1 MLASGIGST
10 TRAGRPARTVAC
22 ASMPTMP
29 QSERLDPRRWFA
41 AAVVI
46 MSVAIPVLDNTV
58 LNVAIPT
65 ILREFHTELPSLQW
79 VITGYSLTFA
89 TLLIIGG
96 RLGDMYGHRRMFM
109 VGAAIFGVGS
119 FVASVSHSVPTL
131 VVGEAIIEG
140 IGASL
145 LIPAT
150 LSILSTTFEGQERA
164 VAFAAWG
171 TVAGASVA
179 FGPLV
184 GGFLT
189 TDYSWRWALRINVIA
204 APLFII
210 GALVLMRPDTRPEH
224 RPRIDAPGAAMIAT
238 GSFAFVFGLSEAAS
252 YGMFRPLAD
261 FSVNGQVLWPATRP
275 ISIAPVAIVISAL
288 ILVVF
293 YRFERA
299 KERRDRDPLF
309 EFSQLEHQSFRYGL
323 QTTMVLAMGQFGFLL
338 VIPVLLQDGQ
348 HFTAL
353 RTGVYMVP
361 MGALIALGAPIG
373 ARCTRSIGTT
383 RVVRTGLVFEA
394 VGLVVVA
401 LMISTHTTL
410 LALLPGSALFG
421 IGVGFA
427 SSQLTNVILSEVDRD
442 KAGVA
447 SGTNTT
453 VRQVG
458 AALGIAVIGSL
469 LNAQAIRHAVR
480 AVRASSRIAG
490 PVKAS
495 TIAAIRAKGVN
506 YAPATNATRGDI
518 NVLTH
523 ALQTSVVDGARP
535 ALLFAAAV
543 VTVGAF
549 LSLLIPT
556 SAPAAAGEAPIPGVE
571 PGEVAVAVE
580 LLG

>member
-1 MLASGIGST
+1 MPKMSDPV
-10 TRAGRPARTVAC
+10 RP
-22 ASMPTMP
+22 
-29 QSERLDPRRWFA
+29 DPRRWFA
-41 AAVVI
+41 AGVVI
-46 MSVAIPVLDNTV
+46 ASVAIPVLDNTV

-65 ILREFHTELPSLQW
+65 ILREFHTDLPSLQW

-109 VGAAIFGVGS
+109 VGATIFGVGS
-119 FVASVSHSVPTL
+119 LLASVSHSVPTL
-131 VVGEAIIEG
+131 VLGEAIIEG

-150 LSILSTTFEGQERA
+150 LSILSTTFEGPERA
-164 VAFAAWG
+164 IAFAAWG
-171 TVAGASVA
+171 TVAGAAVA

-189 TDYSWRWALRINVIA
+189 TQYSWRWALRINVIA
-204 APLFII
+204 APLFVL
-210 GALVLMRPDTRPEH
+210 GALLFMRPDERHGRRPS
-224 RPRIDAPGAAMIAT
+224 IDAPGAMMIAA
-238 GSFAFVFGLSEAAS
+238 GSFAFVFGLSEAAT
-252 YGMFRPLAD
+252 YGMFHPLQD
-261 FSVNGQVLWPATRP
+261 FSVNGRVLWPATRP
-275 ISIAPVAIVISAL
+275 ISIAPLAIGVAAVILA
-288 ILVVF
+288 VF
-293 YRFERA
+293 YTYERA
-299 KERRDRDPLF
+299 KERRNGDPLF
-309 EFSQLEHQSFRYGL
+309 EFSQLEHLSFRYGL
-323 QTTMVLAMGQFGFLL
+323 LTTMVLAMGQFGFLL

-353 RTGVYMVP
+353 RAGVYMVP
-361 MGALIALGAPIG
+361 MGVLIALGAPIG
-373 ARCTRSIGTT
+373 GRFTRVIGTT

-410 LALLPGSALFG
+410 LALLPGSILFG
-421 IGVGFA
+421 LGVGFA
-427 SSQLTNVILSEVDRD
+427 SSQLTNVILSEVDRE

-480 AVRASSRIAG
+480 AVDGSPAISA
-490 PVKAS
+490 PLKAL
-495 TIAAIRAKGVN
+495 TIASIRAKGVN
-506 YAPATNATRGDI
+506 YAPPRVARPSQVAA
-518 NVLTH
+518 LTH
-523 ALQTSVVDGARP
+523 ALQGSVVDGARP

-543 VTVGAF
+543 VTLGAF

-556 SAPAAAGEAPIPGVE
+556 YGPPSTGEAPEPGVE
-571 PGEVAVAVE
+571 PGEIAVAVE
-580 LLG
+580 ML

>member
-1 MLASGIGST
+1 MAE
-10 TRAGRPARTVAC
+10 A
-22 ASMPTMP
+22 
-29 QSERLDPRRWFA
+29 ERLDPRRWFA

-46 MSVAIPVLDNTV
+46 VSVAIPVLDNTV

-65 ILREFHTELPSLQW
+65 ILREFHTDLPSLQW

-109 VGAAIFGVGS
+109 LGAAIFGVGS
-119 FVASVSHSVPTL
+119 LLASVSHSVPTL
-131 VVGEAIIEG
+131 VLGEAIIEG
-140 IGASL
+140 AGASL

-150 LSILSTTFEGQERA
+150 LSILSTTFEGPERA
-164 VAFAAWG
+164 IAFAAWG

-189 TDYSWRWALRINVIA
+189 TTYSWRWALRINVIA
-204 APLFII
+204 APLFVV
-210 GALVLMRPDTRPEH
+210 GALMLMHGDVRPARRPS
-224 RPRIDAPGAAMIAT
+224 IDAPGAAIIAA

-252 YGMFRPLAD
+252 YGMFRPLQD
-261 FSVNGQVLWPATRP
+261 FSVNGRLLWPASRA
-275 ISIAPVAIVISAL
+275 ISIAPIAIVVAAV
-288 ILVVF
+288 ILVGF
-293 YRFERA
+293 YAFERS

-373 ARCTRSIGTT
+373 GRLTRVIGST
-383 RVVRTGLVFEA
+383 RVVRVGLVFEA

-469 LNAQAIRHAVR
+469 LKAQAIRHAVH
-480 AVRASSRIAG
+480 AVRSSPRISGAL
-490 PVKAS
+490 KAT
-495 TIAAIRAKGVN
+495 TIANIRAKGVN
-506 YAPATNATRGDI
+506 YVPARGATRAE
-518 NVLTH
+518 VSTLTH
-523 ALQTSVVDGARP
+523 ALQSSVVNGARP
-535 ALLFAAAV
+535 ALLFAAGV
-543 VTVGAF
+543 VALGAL

-556 SAPAAAGEAPIPGVE
+556 HSPVPAAPAAGVE
-571 PGEVAVAVE
+571 PGEIAVAVE
-580 LLG
+580 ML

>member
-1 MLASGIGST
+1 MSTMSG
-10 TRAGRPARTVAC
+10 P
-22 ASMPTMP
+22 
-29 QSERLDPRRWFA
+29 ERRDPRRWFA
-41 AAVVI
+41 AIVVI
-46 MSVAIPVLDNTV
+46 LSVAIPVLDNTV

-65 ILREFHTELPSLQW
+65 ILREFHTDLPALQW

-96 RLGDMYGHRRMFM
+96 RLGDMYGHRRTFM

-150 LSILSTTFEGQERA
+150 LSILSRTFEGPERA

-204 APLFII
+204 APLFVV
-210 GALVLMRPDTRPEH
+210 GALLLMRTDERPAR
-224 RPRIDAPGAAMIAT
+224 RPRIDAPGAAMIAA
-238 GSFAFVFGLSEAAS
+238 GSFAFVFGLSEAAT
-252 YGMFRPLAD
+252 YGMFRPLQD
-261 FSVNGQVLWPATRP
+261 FSVNGQIVWPATRP
-275 ISIAPVAIVISAL
+275 IAIAPLAIALAGL
-288 ILVVF
+288 ILVGF

-299 KERRDRDPLF
+299 KERHNRDPLF
-309 EFSQLEHQSFRYGL
+309 EFSQLEHPSFRYGL

-348 HFTAL
+348 HFSAL
-353 RTGVYMVP
+353 RTGAYMVP

-373 ARCTRSIGTT
+373 AWCTRRIGTT

-394 VGLVVVA
+394 AGLVVVA
-401 LMISTHTTL
+401 AMISTHTTL

-458 AALGIAVIGSL
+458 AGLGIAVIGSL

-480 AVRASSRIAG
+480 AVGASSQLAG
-490 PVKAS
+490 PLKAF

-506 YAPATNATRGDI
+506 YVPASGATHAEID
-518 NVLTH
+518 VLTH
-523 ALQTSVVDGARP
+523 ALQTSVVNGARP

-556 SAPAAAGEAPIPGVE
+556 SAAAPTGDVLLPGVE
-571 PGEVAVAVE
+571 PGDVAVAVE

>member
-1 MLASGIGST
+1 MSST
-10 TRAGRPARTVAC
+10 P
-22 ASMPTMP
+22 SP
-29 QSERLDPRRWFA
+29 QLDPRRWIA

-46 MSVAIPVLDNTV
+46 VSVAIPVLDNTI

-65 ILREFHTELPSLQW
+65 ILREFHTDLPSLQW

-109 VGAAIFGVGS
+109 VGAGIFGVGS
-119 FVASVSHSVPTL
+119 LIASVSHSVPTL
-131 VVGEAIIEG
+131 VLGEAIIEG

-150 LSILSTTFEGQERA
+150 LSILSTTFVGAERA

-189 TDYSWRWALRINVIA
+189 TQYSWRWALRINVIA

-210 GALVLMRPDTRPEH
+210 GAWLFMREDVRPAR
-224 RPRIDAPGAAMIAT
+224 RPRIDVPGAAMIAT
-238 GSFAFVFGLSEAAS
+238 GSFLLVFGLSEAAT
-252 YGMFRPLAD
+252 YGLWRPLQD
-261 FSVNGQVLWPATRP
+261 FTVAGRGIWPATRP
-275 ISIAPVAIVISAL
+275 VSVAVAAVALSAL
-288 ILVVF
+288 VLTAF
-293 YRFERA
+293 YFYERA
-299 KERRDRDPLF
+299 KERRNLDPLF
-309 EFSQLEHQSFRYGL
+309 EFGQLEHPSFRYGL

-348 HFTAL
+348 GFTAL

-361 MGALIALGAPIG
+361 MGVLIALGAPIG
-373 ARCTRSIGTT
+373 GWFTRVIGTV
-383 RVVRTGLVFEA
+383 RVVRVGLVLEA
-394 VGLVVVA
+394 VGLAVTAV
-401 LMISTHTTL
+401 MISTDTTL

-427 SSQLTNVILSEVDRD
+427 SSQLVSVILSEIDPE

-469 LNAQAIRHAVR
+469 LNAQAIRHAVQ
-480 AVRASSRIAG
+480 AVRGLAHIPA
-490 PVKAS
+490 PLQDS
-495 TIAAIRAKGVN
+495 TIAGIRAKGVN
-506 YAPATNATRGDI
+506 YTPTGGAPHDQVAALG
-518 NVLTH
+518 H
-523 ALQTSVVDGARP
+523 ALRASVVDGARP
-535 ALLFAAAV
+535 ALLFAAGV
-543 VTVGAF
+543 VGVGAL
-549 LSLLIPT
+549 LSLLIPAQGT
-556 SAPAAAGEAPIPGVE
+556 VPVEEPPAGVE
-571 PGEVAVAVE
+571 PGAVGVAVE
-580 LLG
+580 ML